1 MLPHRIHAVQ
11 KSQDSKKE
19 IEMTTAVNQSSFPDV
34 LECSSGDSV
43 LRGQYKLLPSTAM
56 GSYLS
61 FVVEPA
67 NKLMY
72 AYSRTGTKSVY
83 LVYCEG
89 VPELLPAEIWET
101 VIAEALS
108 RHAEANMAIAVK
120 EAMSIDV
127 CRKVCSEIKQ
137 IAVEVSKELVG
148 WLIVSAGSSHMV
160 PLARCIQRIPEDQ
173 FLLKNAFGPVEI
185 TNAPWE
191 VRDPN
196 TSKEFVPEWLSKG
209 LDAKWIALV
218 TQTGV
223 FKKDESFNL
232 RPAAQPPVLTQPIPL
247 STVKRQTSAQ
257 RMPTVFETPLDCFSS
272 AQTLITPA
280 AGIVD
285 HVGPGRYVWNL
296 VGSSAALDK
305 LIREFHGMN
314 SVPFA
319 TEQGQ
324 RFIIEILPVNESGL
338 ITITLR
344 RHLLTSLPSS
354 EPVRFRMNLGSGQS
368 GIKVLSEDS
377 SDFTVVLDP
386 RAVFGTAV
394 YPSRTDRIT
403 LLKRLSLIIEFV
415 SPK

>member
-1 MLPHRIHAVQ
+1 MA
-11 KSQDSKKE
+11 
-19 IEMTTAVNQSSFPDV
+19 TAVNQSSFPDV

-43 LRGQYKLLPSTAM
+43 LRGQYKLLSSSVM
-56 GSYLS
+56 SSYLN

-72 AYSRTGTKSVY
+72 VYSRTGTKSVY

-89 VPELLPAEIWET
+89 VPELLPADIWET
-101 VIAEALS
+101 VVAEALS
-108 RHAEANMAIAVK
+108 RHAEANMAIAVRG
-120 EAMSIDV
+120 AMSIDV
-127 CRKVCSEIKQ
+127 CRKVCADLQQ
-137 IAVEVSKELVG
+137 IALEVSQELVG

-160 PLARCIQRIPEDQ
+160 PLARCIQRLPEDQ
-173 FLLKNAFGPVEI
+173 FLLKNAFGSVEI

-191 VRDPN
+191 VRDSSAN
-196 TSKEFVPEWLSKG
+196 IEFVPEWLNKG
-209 LDAKWIALV
+209 LDAKWIALL
-218 TQTGV
+218 TQTGL
-223 FKKDESFNL
+223 FKKDEAFNL
-232 RPAAQPPVLTQPIPL
+232 RPPPQPPVLTQPIPL

-257 RMPTVFETPLDCFSS
+257 RMPTVFETPLDCLSGARTS
-272 AQTLITPA
+272 ISPA
-280 AGIVD
+280 AGIID

-296 VGSSAALDK
+296 IGSSVALDK
-305 LIREFHGMN
+305 LSREFHGM
-314 SVPFA
+314 SSAPFA

-324 RFIIEILPVNESGL
+324 RFIIEILPVNEGGL

-344 RHLLTSLPSS
+344 RHNFSALQAS
-354 EPVRFRMNLGSGQS
+354 EPIRFKISLGAGQS
-368 GIKVLSEDS
+368 GVKVLPEDN